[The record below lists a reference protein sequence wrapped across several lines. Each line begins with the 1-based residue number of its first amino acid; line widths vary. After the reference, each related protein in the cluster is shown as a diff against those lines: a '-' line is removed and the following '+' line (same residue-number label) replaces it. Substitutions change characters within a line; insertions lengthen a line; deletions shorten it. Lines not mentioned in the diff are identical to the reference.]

1 MLMLTS
7 GLTTKTSPV
16 TMAKD
21 RMVYSPAHYTKGRFE
36 AIDVIEDVIRD
47 APDPVS
53 GMLLG
58 NTLKYL
64 LRVWL
69 KADPHQDA
77 SKARWYLSRLL
88 THLETERAIKLH
100 KQLQDTPPIFDDP
113 LA

>member
-1 MLMLTS
+1 
-7 GLTTKTSPV
+7 
-16 TMAKD
+16 MAAD
-21 RMVYSPAHYTKGRFE
+21 DMVYSPAHYTRGRHE

-47 APDPVS
+47 APDPIS

-77 SKARWYLSRLL
+77 SKARWYLNRLL
-88 THLETERAIKLH
+88 THLEAEKAIKLH
-100 KQLQDTPPIFDDP
+100 KQLNDTDPLFDDP
-113 LA
+113 LQ

>member
-1 MLMLTS
+1 MLTS
-7 GLTTKTSPV
+7 GLTLKTNPEVMPDNS
-16 TMAKD
+16 
-21 RMVYSPAHYTKGRFE
+21 MVNSPAHYTKGRFE

-47 APDPVS
+47 APDPIS

-77 SKARWYLSRLL
+77 SKARWYLNRLL
-88 THLETERAIKLH
+88 THLETERGIKLH
-100 KQLQDTPPIFDDP
+100 QQLQDTPPIFDDP
-113 LA
+113 LV

>member
-1 MLMLTS
+1 
-7 GLTTKTSPV
+7 
-16 TMAKD
+16 MAAD
-21 RMVYSPAHYTKGRFE
+21 EMVHSPAHYTKGRFE

-69 KADPHQDA
+69 KANPHQDA
-77 SKARWYLSRLL
+77 QKARWYLNRLIS
-88 THLETERAIKLH
+88 HIEPKQAIKF
-100 KQLQDTPPIFDDP
+100 QQDFPDNPPLFDDP

>member
-1 MLMLTS
+1 MLIS
-7 GLTTKTSPV
+7 GLITKTSLV

-21 RMVYSPAHYTKGRFE
+21 RMVHSPAHYTKGRFE

-58 NTLKYL
+58 NTLQYL

>member
-1 MLMLTS
+1 
-7 GLTTKTSPV
+7 
-16 TMAKD
+16 MAADKI
-21 RMVYSPAHYTKGRFE
+21 VNSPAHYTTGRTE

-47 APDPVS
+47 APDPIS

-69 KADPHQDA
+69 KTNPHQDA
-77 SKARWYLSRLL
+77 QKARWYLNRLIS
-88 THLETERAIKLH
+88 HIEPKQAIKF
-100 KQLQDTPPIFDDP
+100 QQDFPDNPPLFDDP